1 MGGFRKCGI
10 NTLNTGAVTNQKLAC
25 SCAITTLSHSQSDF
39 ILTKGAA
46 QKFSQEQVT
55 LYKKRF
61 EDAYNLY
68 DPDYMLHGLK

>member
-25 SCAITTLSHSQSDF
+25 SCATTTLSHSQSDF
-39 ILTKGAA
+39 TLTKGAA

-68 DPDYMLHGLK
+68 DPDYILK